1 MAREALQC
9 IKLALNS
16 VSSCMDWLSYGMEP
30 ARRYLAV
37 IDAQI
42 YQVLYRR
49 PRVQGAQTPSVTA
62 FLIMLSMADL
72 VLLVLGYP
80 VWFTLYVLSFI
91 GSMLH
96 IATTWVIKHM
106 VVTYTP
112 FLLVFL
118 GPASIVAVL
127 GTVIGKELKFD
138 HDRFFRALHIT
149 RFANLFK
156 FVLSIAIGQLVW
168 HIPSILY
175 SSIALFFVI
184 FVIVLHRYSISDL
197 WSGTHNKQQIEVAP
211 VENTCVV
218 CLQNP
223 ATMLIRPCRHFCTCQ
238 DCINQLDQCPTCRG
252 VIEESEHIF
261 PQ

>member
-96 IATTWVIKHM
+96 IICYNMGDKA
-106 VVTYTP
+106 YGGD
-112 FLLVFL
+112 LY
-118 GPASIVAVL
+118 
-127 GTVIGKELKFD
+127 
-138 HDRFFRALHIT
+138 
-149 RFANLFK
+149 
-156 FVLSIAIGQLVW
+156 AISPGF
-168 HIPSILY
+168 S
-175 SSIALFFVI
+175 
-184 FVIVLHRYSISDL
+184 
-197 WSGTHNKQQIEVAP
+197 WS
-211 VENTCVV
+211 C
-218 CLQNP
+218 
-223 ATMLIRPCRHFCTCQ
+223 
-238 DCINQLDQCPTCRG
+238 
-252 VIEESEHIF
+252 
-261 PQ
+261 